1 MKPKQKPYS
10 DTRLVRFLDREI
22 SKLRGRKSQAAI
34 AAEAGFR
41 QPNMLAMIK
50 SGSSKLPLD
59 RVPGLARA
67 LDCDAALLFR
77 FALEQMSTDTTSA
90 AINQIFRAIVTE
102 NEAAWLNAIREA
114 SNHSDPGLTSKAQ
127 NAIRAIFGR

>member
-1 MKPKQKPYS
+1 MNKKQKPYS
-10 DTRLVRFLDREI
+10 DTRLVRFLDREV

-50 SGSSKLPLD
+50 SGSSKLSLD

-77 FALEQMSTDTTSA
+77 LALEQMSTDTTSA

-114 SNHSDPGLTSKAQ
+114 SNHSDPGLRSKAQ

>member
-1 MKPKQKPYS
+1 MKLKLKRYS

-77 FALEQMSTDTTSA
+77 LALEQMSTDTTSA
-90 AINQIFRAIVTE
+90 AITQIFRAIVTE

-114 SNHSDPGLTSKAQ
+114 SDHSDPSLTSKAQ
-127 NAIRAIFGR
+127 NAIRTIFGR